1 MFLSLPPVSSP
12 SGLVNHFLN
21 FLIKYIFI
29 KMFNMSS
36 QKGQLT
42 SVCTWLFIALFRPT
56 FQSIS
61 QKIHPYWTLQWWVWK
76 LLHTSKCLSMLYHAS
91 YFCLLISSS
100 YTIKKKSV
108 DSLLCSVAIIGK
120 PMLMQKRQKVQE
132 QPLEAASKMNQA
144 PQHPILK
151 SPTDQDIDI

>member
-1 MFLSLPPVSSP
+1 
-12 SGLVNHFLN
+12 
-21 FLIKYIFI
+21 
-29 KMFNMSS
+29 MSS

-42 SVCTWLFIALFRPT
+42 SVCTWFFIALFRPT
-56 FQSIS
+56 FQPIS

-76 LLHTSKCLSMLYHAS
+76 LFHTSKCLSMLYHAT

-120 PMLMQKRQKVQE
+120 PMLMQKRRKVQE

-144 PQHPILK
+144 PQPIPIDDVTKQANTSITWKIQILPSHPNTVVLHIWPK
-151 SPTDQDIDI
+151 